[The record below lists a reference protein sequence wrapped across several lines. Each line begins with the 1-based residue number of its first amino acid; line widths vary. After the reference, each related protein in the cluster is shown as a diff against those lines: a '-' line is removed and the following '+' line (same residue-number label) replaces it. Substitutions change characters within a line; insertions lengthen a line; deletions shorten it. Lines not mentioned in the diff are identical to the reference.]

1 LLQQEGTDTAQRLSQ
16 KRSGSRHDLERQST
30 DRFCQYAT
38 LDYAAISQAYY
49 ELGRQT
55 EFAAAFIE
63 LRELESDDAAE
74 PIAQIYAWTGELDEA
89 FKWLDIVAEKEDPV
103 RITDYLN
110 PFYRNLHADPRW
122 NIFLE
127 KLGRSPEQLAMIEFE
142 VNLPD

>member
-1 LLQQEGTDTAQRLSQ
+1 MRCILS
-16 KRSGSRHDLERQST
+16 KMALHNIAPCFSL
-30 DRFCQYAT
+30 
-38 LDYAAISQAYY
+38 AYY

-74 PIAQIYAWTGELDEA
+74 LIAKIYAWTGELDEA
-89 FKWLDIVAEKEDPV
+89 FRWLDIVLEKEDPV
-103 RITDYLN
+103 WITDYLN
-110 PFYRNLHADPRW
+110 PFYRNLHTDPRW